1 MSKLNKLVLAVSLAV
16 STSAFAGEAID
27 TIKKSGEFVIA
38 TRPASIPNAG
48 KPVDP
53 KFGEYAGY
61 SVDIC
66 NLIHDKFDAKFKVKT
81 KVRYVQVDGKTRWL
95 VIDGNNAQIE
105 CGSTTWLAERSDKF
119 DKVIVDED
127 VIGAVAL
134 NNTTIKTIEDLKDK
148 RIVVVSGTTGEKAI
162 NKLKNE
168 KGWSNPV
175 LSVGEYPSGLKAVE
189 TGMADVLI
197 TDKNLAA
204 GIFAKSGATN
214 AKLIDGI
221 VLGKPEPIALI
232 MSNRDKEFTSFV
244 NLTVQEMIKDGSLF
258 KLHEQWFNNPRP
270 EFGGINLKVQLS
282 AEQKK
287 AIIEQK

>member
-16 STSAFAGEAID
+16 STSTVFAGEAID

-48 KPVDP
+48 KPVDS

-61 SVDIC
+61 SVYIC

-119 DKVIVDED
+119 DKVIVDAD
-127 VIGAVAL
+127 SVVPVAL
-134 NNTTIKTIEDLKDK
+134 NTTTIKSKEDLKDK
-148 RIVVVSGTTGEKAI
+148 RVVVVSGTTGEKAI

-168 KGWSNPV
+168 N
-175 LSVGEYPSGLKAVE
+175 
-189 TGMADVLI
+189 
-197 TDKNLAA
+197 
-204 GIFAKSGATN
+204 
-214 AKLIDGI
+214 
-221 VLGKPEPIALI
+221 
-232 MSNRDKEFTSFV
+232 
-244 NLTVQEMIKDGSLF
+244 TV
-258 KLHEQWFNNPRP
+258 
-270 EFGGINLKVQLS
+270 
-282 AEQKK
+282 
-287 AIIEQK
+287 